1 MRESAAVERAVA
13 LYMAGGLTI
22 AAAAEAEGVSR
33 SALIRALR
41 RRGVEPGKP
50 GRPALP
56 VPETFEP
63 YYCRDGSLLVREVTR
78 PSARRRKP

>member
-1 MRESAAVERAVA
+1 MKETLAVECAVA
-13 LYMAGGLTI
+13 RYQAGGTTI

-50 GRPALP
+50 GKPPRAPAP
-56 VPETFEP
+56 PPES
-63 YYCRDGSLLVREVTR
+63 YYFHDGTPLTT
-78 PSARRRKP
+78 PTAPRRKP

>member
-13 LYMAGGLTI
+13 RYQAGGLTI
-22 AAAAEAEGVSR
+22 AATAEAEGVSR

-50 GRPALP
+50 GKPPRPAP
-56 VPETFEP
+56 VPET
-63 YYCRDGSLLVREVTR
+63 YYFADGTPLGVSRQ
-78 PSARRRKP
+78 PARRCKP